1 MRVTLL
7 RIVMEVSLQQPEK
20 AKLSMRVTLLGIV
33 MEVRPLQPEKAHCPM
48 LVTLL
53 GIAVFLHPRIKEF
66 VAFSIIALQLSL
78 E

>member
-1 MRVTLL
+1 MLP
-7 RIVMEVSLQQPEK
+7 SK
-20 AKLSMRVTLLGIV
+20 AEISIFFSLLGTV
-33 MEVRPLQPEKAHCPM
+33 MEVRLLQPEKAQLFM

>member
-1 MRVTLL
+1 ML
-7 RIVMEVSLQQPEK
+7 
-20 AKLSMRVTLLGIV
+20 VTLLGIV
-33 MEVRPLQPEKAHCPM
+33 IEVRLLQPEKAHCPI